1 MVRDFPGSFA
11 AEEVRA
17 WPDPNRGLASRRPTA
32 VYDVER
38 LIINLQTIIARLS

>member
-17 WPDPNRGLASRRPTA
+17 WPAQIAAREQTADRR
-32 VYDVER
+32 
-38 LIINLQTIIARLS
+38 S

>member
-17 WPDPNRGLASRRPTA
+17 WPAQIAAREQRPTA
-32 VYDVER
+32 VHDVER